1 MLDVFDPNTWQ
12 ESEVHE
18 YRIYAS
24 NDPDFYVVVDQADY
38 SFLAQN
44 SWSVHSRHDGR
55 NSRRQFYLRRSVSD
69 FYDKDGPAYIN
80 PETGYWTR
88 NRKRVQRNLFLHFV
102 VLLRKQAD
110 ERCNPESPRH
120 HIADHADRN
129 TRNCTRANMQWVT
142 PNHSN
147 LNQDRHV
154 NKPKQKR
161 RRQRSKRA

>member
-1 MLDVFDPNTWQ
+1 MLDGFDPNTWQ

-55 NSRRQFYLRRSVSD
+55 NARRQFYLRRSVSD
-69 FYDKDGPAYIN
+69 FYDKDGEPYIS
-80 PETGYWTR
+80 EFTGRETR
-88 NRKRVQRNLFLHFV
+88 NRRRVQRNLFLHFV
-102 VLLRKQAD
+102 VMLRKQAD
-110 ERCNPESPRH
+110 AKNNEHSPESKRH
-120 HIADHADRN
+120 HIVDHANRR
-129 TRNCTRANMQWVT
+129 TRDCTRANLQWVT

-147 LNQDRHV
+147 VNQDRHV
-154 NKPKQKR
+154 NKKCK
-161 RRQRSKRA
+161 A